1 VYFFVCSKPHPKH
14 DEKSH
19 AINKNYH
26 QLNLF
31 TWNFLPPIM
40 DLVELS
46 TQAFHPPKNAIQSP
60 IHAMHSGKRTHLM
73 NMFLKLTAA
82 ATLITLATP
91 NAHSIAASFMYAP
104 KVEQTG
110 TGLMNSGLL
119 MSHSQTAWGLNYNY
133 PFK

>member
-1 VYFFVCSKPHPKH
+1 
-14 DEKSH
+14 
-19 AINKNYH
+19 
-26 QLNLF
+26 
-31 TWNFLPPIM
+31 
-40 DLVELS
+40 
-46 TQAFHPPKNAIQSP
+46 
-60 IHAMHSGKRTHLM
+60 M